1 MTTEEF
7 IHKCT
12 ELHGDIYSYDKVI
25 YVNRYTKV
33 TITCTQCNTTYNV
46 TPITFCRP
54 HKCKWCIALAR
65 KQQQEK
71 INKEK
76 QDKKEKQQQANNTK
90 SSSKRHKKAKASNTV
105 RTHTVKPPPPQHKRK
120 RKKHKRSKKMRWW
133 RDSDWKKAGE
143 HSKAFHAFAVYVILC
158 YDDNTGEKFIKI
170 GKTFH
175 TVESRFREFPYK
187 WVLIA
192 YWSGDA
198 YQVSN
203 AEREMHGLYKD
214 YKYLPLKHFGGHSE
228 CFSLGMLSNIYLK
241 KDIHE

>member
-7 IHKCT
+7 VHKCIK
-12 ELHGDIYSYDKVI
+12 LHGDTYNYDKVV

-33 TITCTQCNTTYNV
+33 TITCMQCNTTYTV
-46 TPITFCRP
+46 TPIAFCRS

-71 INKEK
+71 TNTEK
-76 QDKKEKQQQANNTK
+76 QNKKEKQQQANNIK
-90 SSSKRHKKAKASNTV
+90 SGNKHAKKEKTPNNT
-105 RTHTVKPPPPQHKRK
+105 RTHTVKPPPSRPKRK
-120 RKKHKRSKKMRWW
+120 RKKHKRNKKMRWW

-143 HSKAFHAFAVYVILC
+143 RSKAFHAFAVYIILC
-158 YDDNTGEKFIKI
+158 YDNSTNEKFIKI

-175 TVESRFREFPYK
+175 TVESRFSNFPYE

-203 AEREMHGLYKD
+203 TEREMHCLYKD

-228 CFSLGMLSNIYLK
+228 CFSLEMLNNIYLK